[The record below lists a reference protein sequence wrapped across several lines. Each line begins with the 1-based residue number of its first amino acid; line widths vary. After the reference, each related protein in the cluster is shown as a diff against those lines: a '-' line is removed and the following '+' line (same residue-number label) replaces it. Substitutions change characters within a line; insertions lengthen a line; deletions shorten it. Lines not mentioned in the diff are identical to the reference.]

1 MTPTRGPA
9 IQAVIQA
16 RVIHAMT
23 VPFTMQ
29 IVAGPQQSSHA
40 LAAIADEA
48 ITLIGKCLHDVETRF
63 SPFLNDSLVA
73 KARAGDWSALLHDRD
88 FAEIYALC
96 HQAKR
101 LTDGCF
107 DPMHNGV
114 YDPTGIVKGWAIER
128 AHQRFLMPLVRDGR
142 CAAAALGGG
151 GDIRTAVHDDSDFVW
166 RIGIENPLAGG
177 IGRTKAGTTNP
188 RQGRP
193 TPHTTSQ
200 PSTIRTI
207 SLRDGAIATSG
218 TAKRGEHITR
228 RSHDLAQATIIH
240 DRLVFADMWATTA
253 IIAGEQRFRSILA
266 THAAPNVQAILA
278 RYPEYHADDD
288 SLVSVIG
295 FPSQKDSYET
305 H

>member
-29 IVAGPQQSSHA
+29 IVAGPRQSSHA

-48 ITLIGKCLHDVETRF
+48 ITLIGECLHDVETRF

-166 RIGIENPLAGG
+166 RIGIENTLAGG
-177 IGRTKAGTTNP
+177 IGR
-188 RQGRP
+188 P
-193 TPHTTSQ
+193 TPRTTSQ

-228 RSHDLAQATIIH
+228 RSHDLAQATVIH

-266 THAAPNVQAILA
+266 THAAPNVQAILV
-278 RYPEYHADDD
+278 RDPEYHADDD
-288 SLVSVIG
+288 PPVSVIG
-295 FPSQKDSYET
+295 FRNRIPSQKDSYET